1 MHRRKA
7 IKSARL
13 YTVILFGWIA
23 LMCPLAIATRP
34 IAAAAFHRNPAI
46 GVLMV
51 ITMLFISYFWLNG
64 LKDVIYPIAY
74 RMRLARGL
82 YVPRPRRTDGQPPL
96 VGLLYCTCNDF
107 NAESLLA
114 SMQQDYP
121 GCFTVILDD
130 SSKPEMIAAVNE
142 FAATYGVRVSRRP
155 NREGFKAG
163 NLNWF
168 LQRNDMDYFVLL
180 DSDEIIPPGFVSR
193 CLDYF
198 AANSAI
204 GIVQANHVA
213 TRNRTTFMRTFAPG
227 VDSHWPAYQAVKAF
241 SGFMSLLGHGAMVD
255 IACYNDA
262 GGFPPLVAEDICFAI
277 EARNA
282 GWLTVFAPDITCEEE
297 FPVDYAAF
305 KKRHRKWTEG
315 NMEFIRKYSWK
326 ILTGRM
332 RWFEKLDIVL
342 FTYSLPLTG
351 IFSIYVISNAIIFPL
366 IGFRYHYPLWMLV
379 PTALF
384 LVAPMINDILTYI
397 KQPKSKLLSYLLHS
411 VVLFG
416 SMYFVSLHA
425 SIKSTFGRSIFHVT
439 PKTPGRGGLWPALR
453 QNMREIIFA
462 IVLSGA
468 VAAASG
474 SVLPVVLLVIPI
486 IFSVYLAVINTGDSL
501 MPYRNGSHQ
510 LTSKDNNDDQALPK
524 TAISYGEPEMV
535 TQWNGLESLQAIAVT
550 DVMPA
555 IDWWDADSDLPHR
568 RHTSKR
574 KN

>member
-1 MHRRKA
+1 MHRRRA
-7 IKSARL
+7 SKSARL
-13 YTVILFGWIA
+13 YTVVVLVWVA
-23 LMCPLAIATRP
+23 LMYPLVIATRP
-34 IAAAAFHRNPAI
+34 IADSAFHRNTVI
-46 GVLMV
+46 GILVI

-64 LKDVIYPIAY
+64 LKDVMYPAAY
-74 RMRLARGL
+74 RLRLARGL
-82 YVPRPRRTDGQPPL
+82 ELPRPRHFERRIFP

-130 SSKPEMIAAVNE
+130 SSDPGMIAAVDE
-142 FAATYGVRVSRRP
+142 FASHYGVRVSRRP
-155 NREGFKAG
+155 NRLGFKAG

-168 LQRNDMDYFVLL
+168 LQGNEMDYFVIL
-180 DSDEIIPPGFVSR
+180 DSDEIIPSHFVSR

-198 AANSAI
+198 ASNPAI

-213 TRNRTTFMRTFAPG
+213 TRNRNTFMRTFAPG
-227 VDSHWPAYQAVKAF
+227 VDSHWPAYQVVKAT

-255 IACYNDA
+255 LSCYDAA
-262 GGFPPLVAEDICFAI
+262 GGFPMLVAEDICFAI

-315 NMEFIRKYSWK
+315 NMEFIRKFSWK

-351 IFSIYVISNAIIFPL
+351 IFSLYVITNAIVFPL
-366 IGFRYHYPLWMLV
+366 AGFRYHYPPWMLI
-379 PTALF
+379 PTTLF
-384 LVAPMINDILTYI
+384 LIAPLLNDVLTYI
-397 KQPKSKLLSYLLHS
+397 KQPKAKLLSYLLHS
-411 VVLFG
+411 IVLFG

-425 SIKSTFGRSIFHVT
+425 SIKSALGKSVFHVT
-439 PKTPGRGGLWPALR
+439 PKTAGRGGLRVALR

-462 IVLSGA
+462 VMLSA
-468 VAAASG
+468 VVAWAAG

-486 IFSVYLAVINTGDSL
+486 AFSVYLAVMNTGDSVSSH
-501 MPYRNGSHQ
+501 RDGSHD
-510 LTSKDNNDDQALPK
+510 LMRGGVVDDRVLPR
-524 TAISYGEPEMV
+524 TAMIFEEPDPA
-535 TQWNGLESLQAIAVT
+535 TQWAGIESLLALAVT
-550 DVMPA
+550 EVPPA
-555 IDWWDADSDLPHR
+555 IDHAR
-568 RHTSKR
+568 CQ
-574 KN
+574 